1 MWEKILRPFLSLYI
15 IGAIGEASEPK
26 CIKAECDN
34 KQASGRVIRQ
44 RVILLA
50 IRAIHML
57 LMIADMI
64 LSMMMEIM
72 TGTDIRKIRTML
84 MV

>member
-15 IGAIGEASEPK
+15 IGAIGEASEQNVTT
-26 CIKAECDN
+26 N
-34 KQASGRVIRQ
+34 KHLAAVIRQ